1 MADNTF
7 ATPII
12 QRPLKLSFDIVAHS
26 ATKYLFKMVIR
37 ILLVA
42 FVVVG
47 DNKAL
52 ADQLKYLENAMICSI
67 AASFNSFLVLRGLKT
82 LAIRMELHCE
92 NVFQFAEWLGKYP
105 RVNRVYYPGLPHS
118 PPICPGQKT
127 NCIILVT

>member
-26 ATKYLFKMVIR
+26 STKYLFKMVIR

-47 DNKAL
+47 DR
-52 ADQLKYLENAMICSI
+52 Q
-67 AASFNSFLVLRGLKT
+67 
-82 LAIRMELHCE
+82 
-92 NVFQFAEWLGKYP
+92 
-105 RVNRVYYPGLPHS
+105 
-118 PPICPGQKT
+118 
-127 NCIILVT
+127 